1 MGRSDNVY
9 DGEWS
14 TVSMTKTALGLTAQ
28 ERFERFR
35 IEAMSEVVLRL
46 SGGLM
51 VAGSTL
57 LWLILPMDAGAEQ
70 MVSHSLLATLFTATG
85 LIVYAYGTRGF
96 RRQLSLDAKRGTL
109 ALTKVNINDQ
119 GRVVRAIGLDEIES
133 LFLRRPAVRVAQ
145 ASLYVRVTGQDTPL
159 LALTGSTRELERIH
173 RQLCDIIQIAG
184 TEPQESPRDLRF
196 ARQFAAAQS

>member
-1 MGRSDNVY
+1 MGRSDNLY

-14 TVSMTKTALGLTAQ
+14 TVSLTKTALGLTAQ
-28 ERFERFR
+28 EKFERFK
-35 IEAMSEVVLRL
+35 IEAMSELVLRL
-46 SGGLM
+46 AGGLM
-51 VAGSTL
+51 VAGSTM

-70 MVSHSLLATLFTATG
+70 LVSHSLLATLFTATG

-119 GRVVRAIGLDEIES
+119 GRVVRAIGLDDIES
-133 LFLRRPAVRVAQ
+133 LFLRRPPARMAQ
-145 ASLYVRVTGQDTPL
+145 ASLYVRVAGQDTPI
-159 LALTGSTRELERIH
+159 LALTGSTPELERIH
-173 RQLCDIIQIAG
+173 GQLCEIIQIAG

-196 ARQFAAAQS
+196 ARQFATARS